1 MKYFR
6 FKYILLSTIWLLC
19 LSGYTQKSTR
29 IAVINDIHYFSDK
42 LAATE
47 KAKENYTLHTSRDI
61 DILHEVLDTVIARI
75 LLANPDVLLI
85 AGDITN
91 HGERQSHID
100 FIEKMQKIRDANI
113 SIFVVPGN
121 HDINIPNTKRYND
134 NEILDTETVSASEFA
149 ELYADFGYNSAINR
163 DTASLSY
170 LAKINDQTYLICFDT
185 NRYDEHK
192 TSSISAGKIK
202 TETLHWAL
210 EILKKAKQENINV
223 IAMMHHGLVEHI
235 VGQSMFFPA
244 YLIENWQTNAQKLA
258 DAGIKAVFT
267 GHFHA
272 NDVTSYTS
280 PTGSTITDIETAG
293 IGHFPFSYRIME
305 LSDTELKI
313 NTYSVNSISS
323 QPDLAQIHREKLHAK
338 MLTFAKNRLKSIFE
352 ELDPEA
358 EDFLVS
364 LVAQMAVLHSIGD
377 EVPDEEMKK
386 EIETLSQ
393 LFDNDYIDNDFSL
406 DFPPEDNNLI
416 IKWEN

>member
-19 LSGYTQKSTR
+19 LLSPAQKSTK

-47 KAKENYTLHTSRDI
+47 KAKENYTLHTGRDI

-85 AGDITN
+85 VGDITN

-121 HDINIPNTKRYND
+121 HDINIPNTKEYND
-134 NEILDTETVSASEFA
+134 NEFLDTETVSASEFA
-149 ELYADFGYNSAINR
+149 ELYADFGYNSAISR

-185 NRYDEHK
+185 NLYDKHK
-192 TSSISAGKIK
+192 TNSISAGKIK

-244 YLIENWQTNAQKLA
+244 YLIEDWQANAQIVA
-258 DAGIKAVFT
+258 DAGIRAVFT

-272 NDVTSYTS
+272 NDATSYTS
-280 PTGSTITDIETAG
+280 PTGNTITDIETAG
-293 IGHFPFSYRIME
+293 IGHFPFSYRIIE
-305 LSDTELKI
+305 LNDNQLKI
-313 NTYSVNSISS
+313 NTYSINSIAS

-352 ELDPEA
+352 KLDPDIEN
-358 EDFLVS
+358 FLVS
-364 LVAQMAVLHSIGD
+364 LASQMALLHAIGD
-377 EVPDEEMKK
+377 EVPDEDMKK
-386 EIETLSQ
+386 EIEALSQ
-393 LFDNDYIDNDFSL
+393 LFDNDYINNDFSL
-406 DFPPEDNNLI
+406 DFPPEDNNLT
-416 IKWEN
+416 IKWKN